1 MTASVVS
8 AEGTPSPNG
17 AAPKVSDPVP
27 DRRAEAGA
35 EPLRRIAMR
44 PASTGLDVGRAATA
58 LGAGDAAV
66 GLDPFEIGRTL
77 ARLLEPSK
85 LAPELPGLVKELVR
99 VGIGASE
106 LAPSPTDRRFSDPT
120 WRENALYRRL
130 GQGYLALDQT
140 ADRLV
145 DRHEDW
151 LQQNRA
157 RYVANIALGGIA
169 PTNFLPGNPEALKRA
184 FETGGISVLRG
195 ARNAVRDVAT
205 NRLPRSVD
213 SRAYK
218 VGDNLAATPGAV
230 VYREELFEVLQYGP
244 QTPQVRTTPLLF
256 IPPQLNKYYVLDLAP
271 NRSMVEYAVQHGVQ
285 VFMVAWRNPRKDSA
299 EHGRWGLEDYM
310 AATKRAF
317 GVVQDISRSDELN
330 CIALCAGGV
339 TTSLTLGQLAA
350 TDDSPVNSL
359 TLLVTML
366 EGSRPNMVSTLA
378 TTRME
383 RLLERDAAKGK
394 VYDRQALVRNFALMR
409 PNDLIFNYVSKGW
422 LQGED
427 PAAFDVLAWNAD
439 ASNATAAFER
449 DSIKVVARG
458 LAATPGALTALGAP
472 LDLGTVQCDNL
483 IVAGQRDH
491 ITTWRPCYMS
501 SQILGGQSEVIVS
514 TTGHIQT
521 FVNPPGQ
528 SRYKYWKG
536 PATGPD
542 PDAWMAATP
551 QREGSWWPEW
561 IDWLLARS
569 GGEKRAPAKLGNKKH
584 PVLGNAP
591 GTYVHE
597 V

>member
-1 MTASVVS
+1 
-8 AEGTPSPNG
+8 
-17 AAPKVSDPVP
+17 
-27 DRRAEAGA
+27 
-35 EPLRRIAMR
+35 
-44 PASTGLDVGRAATA
+44 
-58 LGAGDAAV
+58 
-66 GLDPFEIGRTL
+66 
-77 ARLLEPSK
+77 
-85 LAPELPGLVKELVR
+85 
-99 VGIGASE
+99 
-106 LAPSPTDRRFSDPT
+106 
-120 WRENALYRRL
+120 
-130 GQGYLALDQT
+130 
-140 ADRLV
+140 
-145 DRHEDW
+145 
-151 LQQNRA
+151 
-157 RYVANIALGGIA
+157 
-169 PTNFLPGNPEALKRA
+169 
-184 FETGGISVLRG
+184 
-195 ARNAVRDVAT
+195 
-205 NRLPRSVD
+205 
-213 SRAYK
+213 
-218 VGDNLAATPGAV
+218 
-230 VYREELFEVLQYGP
+230 
-244 QTPQVRTTPLLF
+244 
-256 IPPQLNKYYVLDLAP
+256 
-271 NRSMVEYAVQHGVQ
+271 
-285 VFMVAWRNPRKDSA
+285 
-299 EHGRWGLEDYM
+299 
-310 AATKRAF
+310 
-317 GVVQDISRSDELN
+317 
-330 CIALCAGGV
+330 
-339 TTSLTLGQLAA
+339 
-350 TDDSPVNSL
+350 
-359 TLLVTML
+359 
-366 EGSRPNMVSTLA
+366 MVSTLA

-472 LDLGTVQCDNL
+472 LDLGAVQCDNL

-542 PDAWMAATP
+542 PDSWMAATP

-584 PVLGNAP
+584 PVLGDAP